1 MRINPPTN
9 NIASNKYGSNTA
21 FTANY
26 AKFNEFVKTAE
37 TAIKGAEKEMK
48 GFTKIEKKK
57 DSKLDKFFER
67 SIQRYAKSG
76 FFKKMS
82 ELGGDDA
89 LAYAI
94 VLGNAAKEA
103 VGAAIY
109 TVQALSNEDLAPD
122 KRKFIG
128 MYDLGVGIVSTTLSL
143 ITGVVMVKGQS
154 KLVNKML
161 GGELKAKQLPGYA
174 KAFGGLKFILPV
186 VIQTILCKRIIAP
199 AVATPMAGQLKK
211 KLEAKEEKKHP
222 EKSNPLPAEALVL
235 AKTK

>member
-26 AKFNEFVKTAE
+26 AKFNGFIKTAE
-37 TAIKGAEKEMK
+37 TAVKEAGAEMNALNKVENK
-48 GFTKIEKKK
+48 A

-67 SIQRYAKSG
+67 SIQKYAKSG
-76 FFKKMS
+76 FFKKVS

-94 VLGNAAKEA
+94 VLGNTAKEA

-128 MYDLGVGIVSTTLSL
+128 MYDLGVGLVSTTLSL
-143 ITGVVMVKGQS
+143 ITGIVMVKGQS
-154 KLVNKML
+154 KLINKML

-186 VIQTILCKRIIAP
+186 IIQTILCKRIIAP

-211 KLEAKEEKKHP
+211 KLEAKDEQKKSGN
-222 EKSNPLPAEALVL
+222 SNPMPSEALVL
-235 AKTK
+235 AKAK

>member
-9 NIASNKYGSNTA
+9 NITSNKYGSNTA

-26 AKFNEFVKTAE
+26 AKFNEFIKKAE
-37 TAIKGAEKEMK
+37 TAVKDADKEMK
-48 GFTKIEKKK
+48 SFIKIEKKP

-211 KLEAKEEKKHP
+211 TLEAKENEKKSG
-222 EKSNPLPAEALVL
+222 KVDTQPAEALVL